1 MLPLCA
7 SLGITVN
14 DLLSGERVSG
24 TNYQKK
30 AEENMMDLMKEPF
43 LLNFSFI
50 FALPLSSPPDNLHA
64 KRDPSCVAITTTT

>member
-7 SLGITVN
+7 SLDITVN

-30 AEENMMDLMKEPF
+30 QRK
-43 LLNFSFI
+43 
-50 FALPLSSPPDNLHA
+50 
-64 KRDPSCVAITTTT
+64 T